1 MKKLTSKPNDLRN
14 LLEKLLL
21 IAVIAG
27 TTVAIQTQQIA
38 WGFIPI
44 AIALIINNLNR
55 KKEQRSQ
62 QHRSHHLETLLQSS
76 ETEQE
81 NQQINFLDLQK
92 QIQEVEQVLTEWK
105 ETHTQNW
112 EDIQGKVSD
121 YHQFKTTQDNQL
133 KTLQTQLSEIQDQF
147 NQLQKVATKEF
158 SNQEQIKNL
167 NECLQQLTELLD
179 AIAQRQTEESQVLK
193 TKLSELQL
201 KFNQS
206 QEID

>member
-38 WGFIPI
+38 WGLIPI